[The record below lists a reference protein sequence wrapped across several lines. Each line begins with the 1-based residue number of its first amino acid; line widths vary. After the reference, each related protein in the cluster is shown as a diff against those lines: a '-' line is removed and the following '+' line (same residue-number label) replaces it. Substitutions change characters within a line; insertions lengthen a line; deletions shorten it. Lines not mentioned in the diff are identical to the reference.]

1 MDIKHEQRE
10 EPSTPIQ
17 KPSNARNSRITP
29 EALKRSVERD
39 YTNNLEHWRKET
51 FKYQEQVFIL

>member
-1 MDIKHEQRE
+1 
-10 EPSTPIQ
+10 
-17 KPSNARNSRITP
+17 
-29 EALKRSVERD
+29 VERD